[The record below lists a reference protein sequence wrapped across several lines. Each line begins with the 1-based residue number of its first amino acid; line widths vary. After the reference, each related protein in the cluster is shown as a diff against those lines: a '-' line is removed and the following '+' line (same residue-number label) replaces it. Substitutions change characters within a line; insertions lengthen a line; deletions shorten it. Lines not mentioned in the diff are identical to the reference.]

1 MITTDSLTSYESYNI
16 ISETASANK
25 GPRTYTNVIT
35 AVDGG
40 NVNFSNNIQVDTT
53 NPTSGTNYYIP
64 FSTGLSGSQRERAND
79 GLKYYCANGT
89 ASVAG
94 TGELCLGNETSTGT
108 AGNKRGHLRLMSE
121 KYGSV
126 YLRATAGST
135 AQRWV
140 TFPDLGGTAVVKQSD
155 AITTDSNGW
164 YKVNMGAFTM
174 YYKNFE
180 MASKSFR
187 ANGCGW
193 LTSDECG
200 GYFPRGVTF
209 NSAKMAFAGT
219 GGAGDPAILFSCR
232 ANNGAGNLSV
242 TWQNT
247 YNLDINAKAWFNY
260 ILIVFP

>member
-1 MITTDSLTSYESYNI
+1 
-16 ISETASANK
+16 
-25 GPRTYTNVIT
+25 
-35 AVDGG
+35 
-40 NVNFSNNIQVDTT
+40 
-53 NPTSGTNYYIP
+53 
-64 FSTGLSGSQRERAND
+64 
-79 GLKYYCANGT
+79 
-89 ASVAG
+89 
-94 TGELCLGNETSTGT
+94 
-108 AGNKRGHLRLMSE
+108 
-121 KYGSV
+121 
-126 YLRATAGST
+126 
-135 AQRWV
+135 
-140 TFPDLGGTAVVKQSD
+140 
-155 AITTDSNGW
+155 
-164 YKVNMGAFTM
+164 M

-187 ANGCGW
+187 ANGWGW

-200 GYFPRGVTF
+200 GYFPGGVTF